1 MKNLAAA
8 LSVELIKTRK
18 SKILPATLLVFA
30 FIPLMMGLMMFVARN
45 PEIAAKLGMIG
56 TKAKLF
62 GENDWTG
69 YFALLSQM
77 IASIGLIGSGFVTA
91 WVFSREHSDR
101 TLKDILSLPV
111 PRSSIASAKLVVV
124 MGWFLL
130 LALILYGV
138 GVILGLLMH
147 LPGWS
152 QQLFMQFTGRY
163 LATSMLTLLLSSPV
177 AFLSGYSRG
186 IVAPLGFVI
195 LTMIAAQFAGLVGL
209 GPYFPW
215 AIPGL
220 FSVAVDAPG
229 FRVQAVSYAI
239 LAITFVLG
247 WWTTLRWWN
256 QADHC

>member
-101 TLKDILSLPV
+101 TLKDILALPV
-111 PRSSIASAKLVVV
+111 PRSSIASAKLLVV

-138 GVILGLLMH
+138 GVSLGLLMH

-152 QQLFMQFTGRY
+152 QQLFLEFTGRY
-163 LATSMLTLLLSSPV
+163 LVTSLLTLLLSSLV
-177 AFLSGYSRG
+177 AFLSGYSGG

-195 LTMIAAQFAGLVGL
+195 LTMIAAQFAGLIGL

-229 FRVQAVSYAI
+229 FRVQAASYGI
-239 LAITFVLG
+239 LAVTFVLG
-247 WWTTLRWWN
+247 WWATLRWWN

>member
-8 LSVELIKTRK
+8 LYVEVLKTRK
-18 SKILPATLLVFA
+18 SKMLPATFLVFTI
-30 FIPLMMGLMMFVARN
+30 IPLMMGLMMFVARN
-45 PEIAAKLGMIG
+45 PELAAKLGMIG

-91 WVFSREHSDR
+91 LVFSREHSDR
-101 TLKDILSLPV
+101 TLKDILALPV
-111 PRSSIASAKLVVV
+111 PRSFIVMAKLAVT

-130 LALILYGV
+130 LALNLYAV
-138 GVILGLLMH
+138 GIALGLLMH

-152 QQLFMQFTGRY
+152 EVLYVQFSGRY
-163 LATSMLTLLLSSPV
+163 LATSLLTLLLSSPV

-195 LTMIAAQFAGLVGL
+195 FTMIAAQFAGLIGL
-209 GPYFPW
+209 GPFFPW

-220 FSVAVDAPG
+220 FSVAVNEPG
-229 FRVQAVSYAI
+229 FQLQPASYVI
-239 LAITFVLG
+239 LALTFVLG
-247 WWTTLRWWN
+247 WWATLHWWN
-256 QADHC
+256 HADHC

>member
-1 MKNLAAA
+1 MKNLSAA

-45 PEIAAKLGMIG
+45 PQMAAKLGMIG

-91 WVFSREHSDR
+91 WVFSREHIER
-101 TLKDILSLPV
+101 TLKDILALPV
-111 PRSSIASAKLVVV
+111 PRSTIAIAKLAVV

-130 LALILYGV
+130 LALILYTV
-138 GVILGLLMH
+138 GVTLGLLMN

-152 QQLFMQFTGRY
+152 ELLFMQFTGRF
-163 LATSMLTLLLSSPV
+163 LATSLLTLLLSSPV

-195 LTMIAAQFAGLVGL
+195 LTMIAAQFAGLIGL

-220 FSVAVDAPG
+220 FSVAVNAPG
-229 FRVQAVSYAI
+229 FQLQAASYVI
-239 LAITFVLG
+239 LSLTFLLCL
-247 WWTTLRWWN
+247 WATLRWWN
-256 QADHC
+256 HADHH

>member
-91 WVFSREHSDR
+91 WVFSREYSDR
-101 TLKDILSLPV
+101 TLKDILALPV

-152 QQLFMQFTGRY
+152 EQLFVQFTGRY
-163 LATSMLTLLLSSPV
+163 LATSLLTLLLSSPV

-195 LTMIAAQFAGLVGL
+195 LTMIAAQFAGLIGF

-229 FRVQAVSYAI
+229 FRVQAASYII
-239 LAITFVLG
+239 LCLTFVFC
-247 WWTTLRWWN
+247 WWATLQWWN
-256 QADHC
+256 HADHC

>member
-1 MKNLAAA
+1 MRNLAAA
-8 LSVELIKTRK
+8 LTVELIKTRK
-18 SKILPATLLVFA
+18 SKILPATLLVFT

-69 YFALLSQM
+69 YFSLLSQM
-77 IASIGLIGSGFVTA
+77 IASIGLIGSGFVAA

-101 TLKDILSLPV
+101 TLKDILALPV
-111 PRSSIASAKLVVV
+111 PRSSIALAKLVVV

-138 GVILGLLMH
+138 GIALGLLMH

-152 QQLFMQFTGRY
+152 KPLFLQFTWRY
-163 LATSMLTLLLSSPV
+163 LATSLLTLLLSSPV

-195 LTMIAAQFAGLVGL
+195 LTMIAAQFAGLIGL

-220 FSVAVDAPG
+220 FSVAVNEPG
-229 FRVQAVSYAI
+229 FQVQVASYII
-239 LAITFVLG
+239 LVLTFVLG
-247 WWTTLRWWN
+247 WWANLRWWN
-256 QADHC
+256 HADHC